1 MEWPAQAE
9 GRTVDRGTA
18 YPKKLNSIAIGL
30 KPSGVAD
37 GNLQALLLQTLTRL
51 WDARQER
58 LLAAEIVRFLE
69 EAAGWALLMAVL
81 SGIVMG
87 AAIAAVLF
95 GQLSCGGG

>member
-1 MEWPAQAE
+1 MPAAS
-9 GRTVDRGTA
+9 RPKNITRKPTVH
-18 YPKKLNSIAIGL
+18 
-30 KPSGVAD
+30 
-37 GNLQALLLQTLTRL
+37 
-51 WDARQER
+51 
-58 LLAAEIVRFLE
+58 IVRFLE